1 MFRANTSVTWRCG
14 EGAGREPQILHF
26 PCIVV
31 CFLLKNIDTHKHTY
45 SPFPFSSSLS
55 LLFLM
60 SAWER
65 RKGGGIIM
73 EGEKE
78 LLLGK

>member
-1 MFRANTSVTWRCG
+1 MAVRG
-14 EGAGREPQILHF
+14 GRVPQIFHF

-31 CFLLKNIDTHKHTY
+31 CFLLKNIGTHKHTY
-45 SPFPFSSSLS
+45 NPFPFSSSLS

-60 SAWER
+60 SAWEG
-65 RKGGGIIM
+65 RKGGVVVM